1 MPDNLV
7 IPNDITEIKNY
18 TFYDCTGLTSVTIP
32 NSVTAIGSG
41 AFSDCSGL
49 TSVTIPSSVTSI
61 GSSAFYDCSG
71 LTEVTIGNSVASIGS
86 SAFSGCSGL
95 TSVTIGNSVTSI
107 GEWAFSGCSGLTSVI
122 IPNSVTSIGDN
133 AFYGCSGLTKVTIGN
148 SVTSIGGWAFCWCT
162 GLTTVNFN
170 ATNCTFMGS
179 SNYPVFAN
187 CSNLSTLNIGEN
199 VTNIP
204 NYAFNGCSGLTTVN
218 FNATNC
224 TSMGSSSYP
233 VFADCSNFS
242 TLNIGENVT
251 NIPNYAFYNS
261 SQLSYVSGGDSLAKA
276 GYNAFWGCDKLVDC
290 TDITTTHTTATIS
303 LTTPTDYK
311 PGVSYSYYYNLEGEN
326 KNGVI
331 AFVKLKPAY
340 TYENFKQGIFINDV
354 FCSVKSLSSFTTKG
368 FSLNFEYNSS
378 SISAKGDFLD
388 SDATIIEYG
397 IYSGSLGDEYNNLD
411 SITTYNLDPATYYTF
426 YYKVNT
432 EEGGVYSSSKSIK
445 TATLSWSNSS
455 FTATSTSS
463 ARLKVDTN
471 ADDATEGT
479 GYEWKRYD
487 APEDLTP
494 NKAPCPVVD
503 GSLVGSLRGLNPN
516 VYYKCRPY
524 YTSATNQTYYGEWMT
539 IFTGDANVWFEPDV
553 RTINKNEII
562 NNTIIV
568 NGYALAGSDEIIE
581 QGFEYWKVSSTL
593 PSPFGVSSVK
603 TVVCSGISMSATIS
617 GLEYNSV
624 YRYRAYVK
632 TSAGTYYGSEIE
644 FITGNDPTG
653 IEYIED
659 DQNTATE
666 VARYD
671 INGRKL
677 SQPSK
682 GINIIKMSDGSTRKE
697 WVKE

>member
-1 MPDNLV
+1 
-7 IPNDITEIKNY
+7 
-18 TFYDCTGLTSVTIP
+18 
-32 NSVTAIGSG
+32 
-41 AFSDCSGL
+41 
-49 TSVTIPSSVTSI
+49 
-61 GSSAFYDCSG
+61 
-71 LTEVTIGNSVASIGS
+71 
-86 SAFSGCSGL
+86 
-95 TSVTIGNSVTSI
+95 
-107 GEWAFSGCSGLTSVI
+107 
-122 IPNSVTSIGDN
+122 
-133 AFYGCSGLTKVTIGN
+133 
-148 SVTSIGGWAFCWCT
+148 
-162 GLTTVNFN
+162 
-170 ATNCTFMGS
+170 MGS
-179 SNYPVFAN
+179 SDYPVFAN
-187 CSNLSTLNIGEN
+187 
-199 VTNIP
+199 
-204 NYAFNGCSGLTTVN
+204 
-218 FNATNC
+218 
-224 TSMGSSSYP
+224 
-233 VFADCSNFS
+233 CSNFS

-251 NIPNYAFYNS
+251 NIPDYAFYNS

-276 GYNAFWGCDKLVDC
+276 GDNAFWGCDKLVDC

-311 PGVSYSYYYNLEGEN
+311 PGASYYNNIEGEN

-340 TYENFKQGIFINDV
+340 RYNTFKQGIFINDV
-354 FCSVKSLSSFTTKG
+354 FCRVKSLSSFTTKG
-368 FSLNFEYNSS
+368 FSLNCEYNST

-432 EEGGVYSSSKSIK
+432 EEGGVCSGSKSFK
-445 TATLSWSNSS
+445 TAALSWSNSS

-671 INGRKL
+671 INGRML
-677 SQPSK
+677 AQPTK
-682 GINIIKMSDGSTRKE
+682 GINIIKMSDGSIRKE